1 MPATI
6 STDTDIEHE
15 ADEEADREEKKTEQ
29 IGKGLSGR
37 HPRIPNL

>member
-15 ADEEADREEKKTEQ
+15 ADEEADREEKKKQNRLEKDSLGGTH
-29 IGKGLSGR
+29 GF
-37 HPRIPNL
+37 